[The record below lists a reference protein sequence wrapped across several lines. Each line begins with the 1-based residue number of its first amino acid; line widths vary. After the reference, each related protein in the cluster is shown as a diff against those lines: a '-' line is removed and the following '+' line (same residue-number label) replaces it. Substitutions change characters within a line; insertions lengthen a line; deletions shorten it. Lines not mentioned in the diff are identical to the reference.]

1 MVNCRK
7 ICINQLLY
15 AKINEGGKKLNE
27 NLLNIDIIKEYI
39 AKRKIDWTKHCL
51 NRLNQRNIRI
61 SDIKSA
67 IRNGKI
73 IEYYYDDYPYPSCLI
88 LGYNMNNRIIHIV
101 CGVSDNIVHMI
112 TAYYP
117 DTNEWE
123 EDMKT
128 RRKK

>member
-1 MVNCRK
+1 M
-7 ICINQLLY
+7 
-15 AKINEGGKKLNE
+15 NE

-73 IEYYYDDYPYPSCLI
+73 IKSL
-88 LGYNMNNRIIHIV
+88 
-101 CGVSDNIVHMI
+101 
-112 TAYYP
+112 
-117 DTNEWE
+117 
-123 EDMKT
+123 
-128 RRKK
+128 